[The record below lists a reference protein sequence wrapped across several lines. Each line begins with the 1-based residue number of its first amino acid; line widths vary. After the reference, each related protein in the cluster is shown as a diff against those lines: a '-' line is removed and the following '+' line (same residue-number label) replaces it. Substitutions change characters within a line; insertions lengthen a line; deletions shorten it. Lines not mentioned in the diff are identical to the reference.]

1 MKALAGNSP
10 RSKVTYVSTDVF
22 LDAFY
27 AQALSVRTL
36 NDTEKTII
44 ARAIALNCVDAQS
57 LGEELNL
64 PRSTA
69 YHVVKH
75 CFMKLH
81 LDERRYLK
89 QYCLGLEPILLF
101 FLHMREED
109 AVRVDQYF
117 RTIPY
122 FYNEA
127 RLLPPGKEQSGQD
140 DLTLLISLWFPRLF
154 THKLMTRVKHF
165 TATHG
170 FPGVHWFRYDRFHH
184 GFALRR
190 FGIDVETSH
199 SFNLRGGV
207 VANRV
212 ALQQGDLAILGQRL
226 ITRPARPLR
235 EVARAT
241 GFSIKRA
248 FAAKKRLL
256 SELIAG
262 KDVSVLLEHFLSV
275 REFRLLIRTPTPDEV
290 AYFRTAFPEHY
301 CFCDVNDQ
309 ELHVLLLVPDGQTR
323 DLEAFVAERAERVVL
338 AGFNRGPLYSHIFN
352 LADLETE
359 YDYANNEWKDPF
371 HAPDR
376 WQWIFQPS
384 THTKRL

>member
-1 MKALAGNSP
+1 M
-10 RSKVTYVSTDVF
+10 
-22 LDAFY
+22 DAFY

-44 ARAIALNCVDAQS
+44 ARAIALNCVDAQH
-57 LGEELNL
+57 LGAELNL

-81 LDERRYLK
+81 LGERGYLK

-109 AVRVDQYF
+109 AALVDQYF
-117 RTIPY
+117 RAIPY

-127 RLLPPGKEQSGQD
+127 RLIPPGKEQSGQD
-140 DLTLLISLWFPRLF
+140 DLTLLISLWFPGLF
-154 THKLMTRVKHF
+154 AHKLMTRMKHF

-184 GFALRR
+184 GYALQR
-190 FGIDVETSH
+190 FGIDVETYRA
-199 SFNLRGGV
+199 FNLRGGV

-212 ALQQGDLAILGQRL
+212 VLQPGDLAILGHRL
-226 ITRPARPLR
+226 LTRPARPLR

-262 KDVSVLLEHFLSV
+262 KDVSVLLDHFLSV
-275 REFRLLIRTPTPDEV
+275 REFRLLFCAPTPDEV
-290 AYFRTAFPEHY
+290 AYFRTTFPEHY

-309 ELHVLLLVPDGQTR
+309 ELHVLLLVPDEQTR
-323 DLEAFVAERAERVVL
+323 DLEAFVAERTNRVVL
-338 AGFNRGPLYSHIFN
+338 AGFNRGPLYSHLFN
-352 LADLETE
+352 LADLEAE
-359 YDYANNEWKDPF
+359 YDYDNNEWKNPF
-371 HAPDR
+371 R
-376 WQWIFQPS
+376 MTEQW
-384 THTKRL
+384 HWLH